1 MIQQGNVIP
10 SDAYYFAVRVF
21 FANERKKTFF
31 LDMKSQLLCYP
42 ERASMTLAY
51 LIDSIIKINPIHRFI
66 A

>member
-42 ERASMTLAY
+42 GRALMTLAY
-51 LIDSIIKINPIHRFI
+51 LMITLSK
-66 A
+66 